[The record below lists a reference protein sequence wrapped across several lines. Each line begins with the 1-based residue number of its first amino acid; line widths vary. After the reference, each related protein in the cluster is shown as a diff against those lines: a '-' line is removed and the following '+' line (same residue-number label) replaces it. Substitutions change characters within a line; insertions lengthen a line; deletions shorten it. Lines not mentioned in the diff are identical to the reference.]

1 MPRERDRHG
10 EDFDSSRVL
19 SADISPGQPYL
30 TLYSAAA
37 ACRVIPLS
45 LQNPAVECA

>member
-19 SADISPGQPYL
+19 SAGISLGQPWL

-37 ACRVIPLS
+37 ACRVILLS
-45 LQNPAVECA
+45 PSEPGL